1 VQSAEVRIMK
11 SRLANGLVLGFVLAV
26 SSTWARLGDRLA
38 SPGVP
43 LSQTV
48 AAAAP
53 QTDTIAQRFI
63 CTSGY
68 NMERCIMEMAVLR
81 KVLAKYPVA
90 GLGEWTWVLIR
101 SEDWKSVVLP
111 RGISPDC
118 PAFTSIER
126 RETFIEQALVT
137 EVPGR
142 RGELMKTWRM
152 NMEDLLDFAIAHEL
166 AHILCNEKDEGDANH
181 AARMLLERKQ
191 IACKSK
197 LASKAGSKRMGQ
209 KR

>member
-1 VQSAEVRIMK
+1 MK

-26 SSTWARLGDRLA
+26 SSTWAGPGDRPT
-38 SPGVP
+38 SPGDP

-48 AAAAP
+48 AAGSGSMFAAP
-53 QTDTIAQRFI
+53 QTDSIAQHFI

-68 NMERCIMEMAVLR
+68 NMDKCVTEMAVLR

-90 GLGEWTWVLIR
+90 ELGDWTWVLIR
-101 SEDWKSVVLP
+101 SDDWKSVVLP

-118 PAFTSIER
+118 PAFTSIEKR
-126 RETFIEQALVT
+126 VTFIEQALVT

-152 NMEDLLDFAIAHEL
+152 NMEDLLEFAIAHEL
-166 AHILCNEKDEGDANH
+166 AHILCNEKDEGGANH
-181 AARMLLERKQ
+181 GARMLLEGKP

-209 KR
+209 KQ

>member
-1 VQSAEVRIMK
+1 MK
-11 SRLANGLVLGFVLAV
+11 SRLANGLVLGLVLAV
-26 SSTWARLGDRLA
+26 SSTWAGPGDRPT

-48 AAAAP
+48 AAAAL
-53 QTDTIAQRFI
+53 QTDTIAQHFI

-68 NMERCIMEMAVLR
+68 NMDKCVTEMAVLR

-90 GLGEWTWVLIR
+90 ELGEWTWVLIR

-118 PAFTSIER
+118 PAFTSIEK

-152 NMEDLLDFAIAHEL
+152 NMEDLLDFAVAHEL
-166 AHILCNEKDEGDANH
+166 AHILCNEKDEEEAKH
-181 AARMLLERKQ
+181 AARMLLEGKP

-197 LASKAGSKRMGQ
+197 LASKDGSKGMGQ

>member
-1 VQSAEVRIMK
+1 MK
-11 SRLANGLVLGFVLAV
+11 SRLANGLVLGFVLAA
-26 SSTWARLGDRLA
+26 SSSWAAPGDRPT
-38 SPGVP
+38 SPDVS

-53 QTDTIAQRFI
+53 QTDTIAQHFI

-68 NMERCIMEMAVLR
+68 NMDKCVTEMAVLR

-90 GLGEWTWVLIR
+90 EIGEWTWVLIR

-118 PAFTSIER
+118 PAFTSLEK
-126 RETFIEQALVT
+126 RETFVEQALVT

-166 AHILCNEKDEGDANH
+166 AHILCNEKDEGEANH
-181 AARMLLERKQ
+181 AGKMLLKGTP
-191 IACKSK
+191 IACKSRP
-197 LASKAGSKRMGQ
+197 ASKAGSKEIGQ

>member
-1 VQSAEVRIMK
+1 MNTK
-11 SRLANGLVLGFVLAV
+11 LANGFVLGFFFAA
-26 SSTWARLGDRLA
+26 SSTWAGPGDRPT

-53 QTDTIAQRFI
+53 QTDTIVQHFI

-68 NMERCIMEMAVLR
+68 NMEKCVTEMAILR
-81 KVLAKYPVA
+81 KVLAKYHVA
-90 GLGEWTWVLIR
+90 ELGEWTWVLIR

-118 PAFTSIER
+118 PAFTSIEK

-166 AHILCNEKDEGDANH
+166 AHILCNEKDEGEANH
-181 AARMLLERKQ
+181 AARMLLEGKP

-197 LASKAGSKRMGQ
+197 LPSKAGSKEMGQ
-209 KR
+209 KH

>member
-1 VQSAEVRIMK
+1 MK

-26 SSTWARLGDRLA
+26 SSTWARPGDRPT

-43 LSQTV
+43 QSQTV
-48 AAAAP
+48 AAAPP
-53 QTDTIAQRFI
+53 QTDTIAQHFI

-68 NMERCIMEMAVLR
+68 DMEKCIMEMAVLR

-90 GLGEWTWVLIR
+90 EVGEWTWVLVR

-118 PAFTSIER
+118 PAFTSIEK

-152 NMEDLLDFAIAHEL
+152 NMKDLLDFAIAHEL

-181 AARMLLERKQ
+181 AARMLLEGKP

-197 LASKAGSKRMGQ
+197 LASKAGSKGMGQ
-209 KR
+209 KP